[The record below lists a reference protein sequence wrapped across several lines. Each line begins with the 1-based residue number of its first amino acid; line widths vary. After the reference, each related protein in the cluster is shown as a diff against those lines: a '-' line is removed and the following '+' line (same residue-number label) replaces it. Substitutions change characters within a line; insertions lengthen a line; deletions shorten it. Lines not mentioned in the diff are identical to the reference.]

1 MERLARLAIAEGIT
15 FTTADFGG
23 VRSEADTTR
32 ILGYREAEYAKYVAA
47 KKAAGQTPV
56 AIGVFRPIA
65 QFGKSH
71 HNYGAARDVRPLTY
85 KGKVVATIGF
95 PGVPA
100 KIVDPAGFQ
109 AAHDRLDVL
118 AEADPVLK
126 GTLKI
131 GDYFNDEPHFELRI
145 SLDDARKRYL
155 AHVAVTSLTGT
166 VVLMFL
172 AVVLW
177 RGFASWSGPV
187 T

>member
-1 MERLARLAIAEGIT
+1 MERLADLASSDGIT

-23 VRSEADTTR
+23 VRSQADTTR

-47 KKAAGQTPV
+47 KKAAGQNPV

-65 QFGKSH
+65 PFGKSY

-95 PGVPA
+95 PGSPA
-100 KIVDPAGFQ
+100 KIIDHAGFQ
-109 AAHDRLDVL
+109 AAHDRLDSL
-118 AEADPVLK
+118 AESDPILK
-126 GTLKI
+126 AKLKI

-145 SLDDARKRYL
+145 PLDDARKRYM

-172 AVVLW
+172 AVIVW
-177 RGFASWSGPV
+177 RTW
-187 T
+187 